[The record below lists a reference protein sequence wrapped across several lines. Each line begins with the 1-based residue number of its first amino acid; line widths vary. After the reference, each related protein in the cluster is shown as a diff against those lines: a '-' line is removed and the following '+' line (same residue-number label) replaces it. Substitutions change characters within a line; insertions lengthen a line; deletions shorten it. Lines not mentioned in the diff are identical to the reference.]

1 MLTTFALMITG
12 PPWYWAPAAPAK
24 ANRLTDSNATDTIFL
39 RKVLSSTRKGSAGP
53 PGPARGQLYRKGCA
67 ARDKVGRRRP
77 RTRRQSQTRFTERA
91 RFPVAGTMLQ
101 QLSQLWLLSTS
112 TPQ

>member
-39 RKVLSSTRKGSAGP
+39 RKVLSSTRKRLSRPTGAGARSALQKGV
-53 PGPARGQLYRKGCA
+53 RGEGQGGTA
-67 ARDKVGRRRP
+67 PP